1 MKREKM
7 AKKTAG
13 EWFVAVQ
20 VNATSLIDEGVDR
33 VLDVFQDV
41 AAANVVML
49 TVHGFNPE
57 VIDRPA
63 IHSGHGRKGPHG
75 SAGGTFTIPKHAAW
89 PMRSLPRSSFS
100 RR

>member
-1 MKREKM
+1 MKRETM

-33 VLDVFQDV
+33 VLERFQEA

-49 TVHGFNPE
+49 SVHGFNPE

-63 IHSGHGRKGPHG
+63 THSGHGPKGPHG
-75 SAGGTFTIPKHAAW
+75 SAGGDLRDPQPRALS
-89 PMRSLPRSSFS
+89 RSAPR
-100 RR
+100 